1 MYYIM
6 KENILKQDKV
16 ASTISI
22 INQYLRMALHQAQVK
37 NPKFFYFTFKGNT
50 VEKIIDNITIRN
62 AKSALVIDDLG
73 LQIVNRLLQEGVTD
87 ITLCLTRFPK
97 ELMATVKYVI
107 QNSFPSIKISIIHYE
122 EISMIKNI
130 DLIISNPAY
139 GAIGADITYK
149 VKDINYK
156 EFINLLPA
164 NDYKRNSD
172 KNLFNFQSDMV
183 AINDGFEDAVVTT
196 HLARI
201 HKTKVNDMTLDEFE
215 RSQYIDPSLDKY
227 FAENSKRTH
236 YAIDNPDCG
245 KRPDTWELGK
255 TFAIGFRDANHHH
268 LPYSKKAATYLW
280 NVEQSIDFIYLV
292 NNYNNPRADKKGTY
306 EISFYGVKF
315 NTTTEFDNF
324 IKLIYSSTG
333 FKFLSKVMTSLNVDS
348 FIALNK
354 FLPKVDWTR
363 SWTVEEILKDYGYTE
378 DEIKAVMADLDNFK
392 GMDD

>member
-1 MYYIM
+1 M

-87 ITLCLTRFPK
+87 ITLCLTKFPK
-97 ELMATVKYVI
+97 ELMTTVKYVI

-215 RSQYIDPSLDKY
+215 RSQYVDRSLDKY
-227 FAENSKRTH
+227 FEENSKRSH
-236 YAIDNPDCG
+236 YAIDMPKELHRVKDPDIT
-245 KRPDTWELGK
+245 KIIFIAHRDINHKHFPYNKLAQANFINLNLGDYK
-255 TFAIGFRDANHHH
+255 TVCNKFIMKSAKEKGEIYFLGNCYVFNT
-268 LPYSKKAATYLW
+268 AAEKT
-280 NVEQSIDFIYLV
+280 NMSNFIYSE
-292 NNYNNPRADKKGTY
+292 K
-306 EISFYGVKF
+306 
-315 NTTTEFDNF
+315 
-324 IKLIYSSTG
+324 G
-333 FKFLSKVMTSLNVDS
+333 FKFCSKVFTSMNVDGRQT
-348 FIALNK
+348 IKNVM
-354 FLPKVDWTR
+354 PKVDWTHA
-363 SWTVEEILKDYGYTE
+363 WTVEEILADYGYTE
-378 DEIKAVMADLDNFK
+378 TEITDVMVDLKNFK